1 MKRIVFTL
9 GLLASGSAV
18 YAEGAKGFSHISTGE
33 VLLWLFIFG
42 FAIPAGLGVL
52 VYAVINFIDKDTKI
66 SPTLVVVVSVLVWWL
81 GWWAA
86 FHK

>member
-42 FAIPAGLGVL
+42 FAIPAGLGAL
-52 VYAVINFIDKDTKI
+52 VYAGLKLINRDSSI
-66 SPTLVVVVSVLVWWL
+66 SPTLLIGGSVLLWWL

-86 FHK
+86 LHK